1 MSGEMIRVLVA
12 DDHSIVREGIRH
24 VLVESAG
31 FEVVAEAADGDE
43 ALALAATHLPDVV
56 VLDISMPRRNGLEV
70 AAEIRRTFPEIH
82 ILILSMHDHTQY
94 ALEAVRAGA
103 HGYLLKDAGPSEM
116 REAVRSVHGGE
127 AFFSPLIAPQL
138 SATLAGKPG
147 GEGAKATL
155 DMLTARERDVLVR
168 IAAGRTNKEIAAE
181 LGISPRTVET
191 HRLSLTRKLDIR
203 SVAGLTRFALETGL
217 VTK

>member
-70 AAEIRRTFPEIH
+70 AAEIRRTLPEIH

-103 HGYLLKDAGPSEM
+103 DGYLLKDAGPSEM
-116 REAVRSVHGGE
+116 REAVRLVHGGE
-127 AFFSPLIAPQL
+127 AFFSPLIARQL
-138 SATLAGKPG
+138 GATLAGKPG
-147 GEGAKATL
+147 EKGGKATL
-155 DMLTARERDVLVR
+155 DLLTARERDVLVR
-168 IAAGRTNKEIAAE
+168 IAEGRTTKEIAAE

-217 VTK
+217 LAT